1 MFSSVAMDGEDANGL
16 KLEKI
21 GSFNATQG
29 LAPSHQG
36 EENSYSEIV
45 IYAGQPGFHRLGD
58 YQ

>member
-29 LAPSHQG
+29 LAPSRQG
-36 EENSYSEIV
+36 EKKSYSEI
-45 IYAGQPGFHRLGD
+45 IFMLSTLDFTG
-58 YQ
+58 